1 MRKVALALL
10 LVLLASCREPL
21 STEQF
26 VRGAG
31 PYVFTVDMSDTT
43 AAYDFDLF
51 TRLEGTHTEIV
62 SLQPSALLRAEW
74 RSPSDSVLVEKVYLP
89 LQGERSTYYTKDIY
103 EPYRADVRPVEPG
116 VWTLTIRPKTGRRC
130 CRFAGWAWLLKST
143 ETDGTRK
150 T

>member
-43 AAYDFDLF
+43 AAYDFDLY
-51 TRLEGTHTEIV
+51 TRLDGTHAEML
-62 SLQPSALLRAEW
+62 SLQPGALIRAEW
-74 RSPSDSVLVEKVYLP
+74 RSPSDSLLVEKVYLP
-89 LQGERSTYYTKDIY
+89 LRGERTTYYSKDIY
-103 EPYRADVRPVEPG
+103 EPYRADVRPAEPG
-116 VWTLTIRPKTGRRC
+116 IWTLTIRAEDR
-130 CRFAGWAWLLKST
+130 AQLLPLRGMGLVIKKHR
-143 ETDGTRK
+143 D
-150 T
+150 

>member
-21 STEQF
+21 SSEQF

-51 TRLEGTHTEIV
+51 TRLEGTHTEIIT
-62 SLQPSALLRAEW
+62 LQPNALLRAEW
-74 RSPSDSVLVEKVYLP
+74 RSPSDSVMVEKVYLP
-89 LQGERSTYYTKDIY
+89 LHGERSTYYTKDIY
-103 EPYRADVRPVEPG
+103 EPYWADVRPVEPG
-116 VWTLTIRPKTGRRC
+116 IWTLTIRPEDRAQVLPLRGMGLVVKKHR
-130 CRFAGWAWLLKST
+130 
-143 ETDGTRK
+143 D
-150 T
+150 

>member
-116 VWTLTIRPKTGRRC
+116 VWTLIIRPEDRAQVLPLRGMGLVVKKHR
-130 CRFAGWAWLLKST
+130 
-143 ETDGTRK
+143 D
-150 T
+150 

>member
-51 TRLEGTHTEIV
+51 TRLEGTHTEIIT
-62 SLQPSALLRAEW
+62 LQPNALLRAEW
-74 RSPSDSVLVEKVYLP
+74 RSPSDSVMVEKVYLP
-89 LQGERSTYYTKDIY
+89 LQGERST
-103 EPYRADVRPVEPG
+103 
-116 VWTLTIRPKTGRRC
+116 
-130 CRFAGWAWLLKST
+130 
-143 ETDGTRK
+143 
-150 T
+150 